1 MAALTKARDIS
12 AYLAKPHFDQKVI
25 LLYGPDQG
33 LVTERADFIAGQSGV
48 DLSDPFCLIRLDA
61 DDAVAD
67 SARLAD
73 EAHTIGMFGGARL
86 IRVSGTTRRDLGK
99 AVKPLLQTPPEDA
112 VVIIE
117 AGDLKRNS
125 GLLNQLSKSPNA
137 LCIACYQDMDSALEQ
152 LIDEEITGKS
162 LKIDRETRSYVK
174 SMLGDNRMVSRG
186 ELAKL
191 ALYCDGRE
199 AVTMDDVRDI
209 MGDASKLVVD
219 DLIDAVSVG
228 NAARLQEVLPKAM
241 EAGNSA
247 DMITWSVLRHFQ
259 FLHLARS
266 KVEQKRQPASSVID
280 GARPPIHFTRKDAVK
295 RAVGIWPLERL
306 GRALA
311 RLDATFFESRQKSE
325 SAAALAG
332 TTLLALCLEAQV
344 LSRKR

>member
-12 AYLAKPHFDQKVI
+12 AYMAKPHFNQKVI

-33 LVTERADFIAGQSGV
+33 LVTERADVIASHSGV
-48 DLSDPFCLIRLDA
+48 DLADPFCLIRLDA
-61 DDAVAD
+61 DDAAAD

-99 AVKPLLQTPPEDA
+99 AIKPLLQTPPEDA
-112 VVIIE
+112 IVLIE
-117 AGDLKRNS
+117 SGDLKRNS

-137 LCIACYQDMDSALEQ
+137 LCIACYQDLDSALEQ
-152 LIDEEITGKS
+152 LIDEEIVSKN
-162 LKIDRETRSYVK
+162 LKIDRETRVFVK
-174 SMLGDNRMVSRG
+174 SLLGDNRMVSRG

-191 ALYCDGRE
+191 ALYCSGRDM
-199 AVTMDDVRDI
+199 VTVEDVRNI
-209 MGDASKLVVD
+209 MGDASKLVMD
-219 DLIDAVSVG
+219 ELIDAVSVG
-228 NAARLQEVLPKAM
+228 NAARLQEVLPKAI

-247 DMITWSVLRHFQ
+247 DMITWAVLRHFQ

-280 GARPPIHFTRKDAVK
+280 GARPPIHFSRKDAVK
-295 RAVGIWPLERL
+295 RALGIWPLERI
-306 GRALA
+306 GRALT
-311 RLDATFFESRQKSE
+311 RLDGTFFECRQKAD
-325 SAAALAG
+325 AAPSLTG
-332 TTLLALCLEAQV
+332 TTLLALCLEAQA